1 MSKLC
6 PSPSALIPFTFPP
19 FVHSTDYLDFL
30 DCINPFKLIEIC
42 CGDVKK
48 TGFAGEGIFGKLAF
62 CSISMAGPKDSI
74 GEIAAALFQTGP
86 SYTTDASQTRNMNE
100 SSIRE
105 SRVILKQG
113 IYVCHTL
120 LISN

>member
-1 MSKLC
+1 MSKPVSFNSLYFSSLC
-6 PSPSALIPFTFPP
+6 SFNR
-19 FVHSTDYLDFL
+19 YLDFL

-86 SYTTDASQTRNMNE
+86 S
-100 SSIRE
+100 
-105 SRVILKQG
+105 
-113 IYVCHTL
+113 
-120 LISN
+120 